1 MKKLTSKQKE
11 NIWYWIATVARLL
24 LAVTFIFSG
33 FVKAIDPLGTT
44 YKIEDYLNAFGG
56 WFTNFLP
63 AAQPLAMAMIAFEFT
78 LGVLLLF
85 NVWIKFDSIMALLF
99 MLVMTPL
106 TLYLAIENPVT
117 DCGCFGDAV
126 VLTNWQTFWKNIVLL
141 ALVIILLIGKK
152 YLRPRFVPMAEWC
165 IFFIGVAGALG
176 IMTYSLLH
184 LPMIDFRPYKIGNV
198 IREGMEIPDDA
209 EEDEYSVTYIYE
221 KDGVQQEFTLEN
233 YPKDD
238 STWTFVAQNSKLLK
252 QGYVPPIHDFVIYS
266 DLSGDITDE
275 VLDDPGTTV
284 FAVMYDLN
292 KTNRKQ
298 AAKLNKI
305 YYEAMQKGYKF
316 YALSASTSD
325 EVEAF
330 IAETDAIYEICNMD
344 GTQLKTIV
352 RANPGVFVIKNGTII
367 DKYNVRQKNVEGIS
381 APHIL
386 PQLQEEVV
394 EIQDTLV
401 DEAEDE
407 DMYMMI
413 E

>member
-152 YLRPRFVPMAEWC
+152 YLRPRFVPMVEWC
-165 IFFIGVAGALG
+165 IFFIGVVGALG

-266 DLSGDITDE
+266 DLNGDITDE

-305 YYEAMQKGYKF
+305 YYEALQKGYKF

-330 IAETDAIYEICNMD
+330 IAETDAKYEICNMD

-381 APHIL
+381 APLVL

-401 DEAEDE
+401 EEAEDE